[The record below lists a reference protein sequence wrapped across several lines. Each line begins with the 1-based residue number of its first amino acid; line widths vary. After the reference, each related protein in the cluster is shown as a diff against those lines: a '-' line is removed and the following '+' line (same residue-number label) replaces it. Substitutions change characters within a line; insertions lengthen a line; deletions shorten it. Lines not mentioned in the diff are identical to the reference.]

1 MMFVFGSQ
9 WQWLI
14 DAVSRIERSVMSID
28 NKLNQ
33 LLAKEA
39 RMAVDLTALTN
50 EVARN
55 ATVEQSVLALV
66 QGMAAQLAAIPP
78 SSDPTTQAAIDGLK
92 ATLQANDDALADA
105 VSKNTP
111 AAGA

>member
-9 WQWLI
+9 AQWLI

>member
-1 MMFVFGSQ
+1 
-9 WQWLI
+9 
-14 DAVSRIERSVMSID
+14 
-28 NKLNQ
+28 
-33 LLAKEA
+33 
-39 RMAVDLTALTN
+39 
-50 EVARN
+50 
-55 ATVEQSVLALV
+55 
-66 QGMAAQLAAIPP
+66 MAAQLAAIPP